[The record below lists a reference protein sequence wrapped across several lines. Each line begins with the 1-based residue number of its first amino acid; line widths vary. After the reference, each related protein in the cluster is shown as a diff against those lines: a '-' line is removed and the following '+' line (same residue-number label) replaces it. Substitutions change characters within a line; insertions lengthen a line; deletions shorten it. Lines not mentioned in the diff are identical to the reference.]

1 MSHDMTR
8 EEVQKLLQ
16 STNLSPNPIRNDSG
30 NPESPRESEHFT
42 AADIEILESENPQ
55 SKKIKTGT
63 DSAPQV
69 CYPEN
74 TGIMVTDTTLV
85 GQNQSLNS
93 SPSGRSNEND
103 HIDQV
108 DQNSLQLR
116 EEMNY
121 CSVGHPPIPYG
132 PQRQDISVHTSA
144 RIQPM
149 QEAEES
155 DDSSREGETN
165 SDVPSNNP
173 YNLLKNNMELETEI
187 SNREKYTKKRTFKD
201 AKEDVLKKQ
210 AEAKAIKLVKQA
222 ASTAANQDKLESR
235 YAALDP
241 EADITAALSQAS
253 ISATPESQT
262 IPVWLD
268 YQLFH
273 DIKCDLVVGTLRAH
287 VKLATD
293 QPNLMKLLTSAAE
306 LRKIK
311 TLEDMRTLLRNH
323 ITTVSRFEVHFDP
336 GCIRMDNTAG
346 PQNDCGYRAEMQAAA
361 SMDNKTW
368 AVVRELG
375 LAPPDQVYKSTHLF
389 PYLRGKASRKLHANS
404 VDAAVDQRVIK
415 VLSNDLLMLDSTLQ
429 YTMDRVA
436 CTTKQMG
443 FIYTLLCK
451 IGTDFQLLLS
461 TLMCDEYEMKGDSIT
476 LSQEQQLSM
485 KNPTLSQLR
494 RMLKE
499 GAIVAFVPS
508 HTVERLEDMQGRGG
522 TGHYSYLGS
531 KFPDQADL
539 WAGAVDNLA
548 SQVTAILLRSPE
560 LNHLSIM
567 EKEQAY
573 HALDFRAPPAHVGP
587 PSSIIV
593 MNFPSS
599 ISKDTPANKALVLSE
614 MLYINDTQKLG
625 LDPAQIAKQVG
636 YWCWVG
642 LFNQRQVATKE
653 GTSDEDVT
661 KGMIFPVPPEAT
673 GWEEG
678 RFLECPG
685 QARISQHGERSK
697 PTEITTVY
705 SVSQFATAHVS
716 KVMQMKTLCSV
727 RVGAGD
733 REMNY
738 VQRQALH
745 SLFYHSYTKC
755 KVILI
760 NYIMHHKEITRT
772 PSTQGPKKWNSKTEF
787 LAEVII
793 LVILEEENDWHTKHG
808 SVRHDLFG
816 PTTRSTSIIK
826 TSGGMEIELVQS
838 GQVIRDH
845 RPTPGTMGA
854 KTVYCPHLRCL
865 VAPEISFQT
874 MASTLLFLQ
883 RHLIKGL
890 IKIPPLL
897 HAVEGPELYGEWMV
911 MVSPLFTQD
920 HADQVLGMLEQITDV
935 FELHDLSPS
944 IELQTI
950 PDAFKVYPYYFLTPT
965 QSQTTLQAPK
975 GQGQTVKQP
984 SRKKAT
990 GKPQQGG
997 PPTSVI
1003 IGGKAPQAQVVTK
1016 KKRSGSPQTK
1026 ITDHLGLRN
1035 PAPSPSTSSLNTSG
1049 VTTKEYNNLL
1059 NTMMVYV
1066 ADKFEAEEE
1075 KRTQT
1080 LAPVIAQQSTQAQV
1094 LEEVKGSVMSVRQVL
1109 VENGA
1114 KQAIADAE
1122 ARQREEAR
1130 NEKDAETR
1138 EIIALVAQKQQ
1149 GTEMTLAAVL
1159 QMQAENSAQTRDLM
1173 RLYAAILPPPPI
1185 VDGALG
1191 QANQQPTASNQ
1202 K

>member
-1 MSHDMTR
+1 M
-8 EEVQKLLQ
+8 QKLLQ

-144 RIQPM
+144 PIQPM
-149 QEAEES
+149 QEDEED